1 MKPNK
6 PGIWEWFEE
15 DGTKRLVRVC
25 DVGVALGKQHLRVAW
40 WGGYYD
46 VHDRIEDIY
55 GYRDH
60 QWGVV
65 EKDSHHKAEWPDR
78 WGKYIGPPESV
89 TNFPYVTAFIDDPF
103 NCFRIYLV
111 FACFSRPCCLADFR

>member
-89 TNFPYVTAFIDDPF
+89 MQ
-103 NCFRIYLV
+103 
-111 FACFSRPCCLADFR
+111 ADLYDMPTPEQRTEIIKNYKEKN